1 MSPGPLL
8 AALLRMFRQRRAW
21 VPVLALAGSV
31 VVLTLVFRRLD
42 PQALR
47 EGWRRLDPAWYLL
60 AHLVF
65 GLATLFSGL
74 RWHILLRLARLAV
87 HGVASV
93 RLVAISHFFATALVG
108 SSSADVVKSAL
119 YARWY
124 RFPVA
129 SVWAGSVLDRMTA
142 GVGGL
147 LFGASAMG
155 LGWWSGGF
163 GVLREIHWREF
174 PSRLPALTG
183 GVVAAALLVAAGA
196 VAWVRL
202 ARPGSFLERWRRSLR
217 ESGGRLFTA
226 PRLATPALAASIG
239 SAALFNIAQLCCLQA
254 VSEEPVAWGRLLWMQ
269 YLITACAAL
278 PVSMAGAGL
287 REAASMLLLGQAG
300 ISPATAVSASLLTL
314 SIHATWAVGGALGW
328 AREEHVRRRVPKRAT
343 VVSLA
348 AVIPT
353 RNEARNLGETVRR
366 IRANP
371 EFTEILVV
379 DGGSTDDTVEQAVRL
394 GCRVVSTGRGR
405 GLQQREG
412 ARVATADAVVFV
424 HADVWLPADAG
435 QAILSCLRDD
445 TVVGGG
451 LWKRFADAPWPMRG
465 ARLRCGLRLWTAGNV
480 LGDQALFVRR
490 DVLQEVGGVPD
501 QPLMEEVE
509 LCRRLGREGR
519 LALAGATVAASARRF
534 RERGVWRTYWRMWRV
549 SWAHW
554 RGVPPAELARMYD
567 RP

>member
-1 MSPGPLL
+1 ML
-8 AALLRMFRQRRAW
+8 AALFRMFRQRRAW

-31 VVLTLVFRRLD
+31 VALTLVFRRLD

-47 EGWRRLDPAWYLL
+47 EEWRRLNPAWYLL
-60 AHLVF
+60 AHGVF
-65 GLATLFSGL
+65 GLGTLSSGL
-74 RWHILLRLARLAV
+74 RWHVLLRLARLAV

-129 SVWAGSVLDRMTA
+129 SVWAGSVLDRMAA
-142 GVGGL
+142 GAGGL
-147 LFGASAMG
+147 LFGAGAMV

-163 GVLREIHWREF
+163 AVLREIRWPDF
-174 PSRLPALTG
+174 PAHLPALAG
-183 GVVAAALLVAAGA
+183 WVAVGVLVVLAGAAA
-196 VAWVRL
+196 WVGL
-202 ARPGSFLERWRRSLR
+202 ARPGSFLARWRTSLR
-217 ESGGRLFTA
+217 ESGGRLFT
-226 PRLATPALAASIG
+226 TPGLGARALAASIG
-239 SAALFNIAQLCCLQA
+239 SAVLFNVAQLCCLQS
-254 VSEEPVAWGRLLWMQ
+254 VSAEPVAWGRLLWMQ

-300 ISPATAVSASLLTL
+300 VPPAAAVSAALLTL
-314 SIHATWAVGGALGW
+314 SIHATWSVGGALGW
-328 AREEHVRRRVPKRAT
+328 AWEERARRRLPKRT
-343 VVSLA
+343 PVVSLA

-353 RNEARNLGETVRR
+353 RNEARSLGETVRR

-371 EFTEILVV
+371 EFSEILVV
-379 DGGSTDDTVEQAVRL
+379 DGGSTDDTVDEARRL
-394 GCRVVSTGRGR
+394 GCRVLSTERGRGR
-405 GLQQREG
+405 QQREG
-412 ARVATADAVVFV
+412 ARAVTAEAVVFV

-435 QAILSCLRDD
+435 RAILASLRDD

-490 DVLQEVGGVPD
+490 EVLEEVGGVPD

-509 LCRRLGREGR
+509 LCRRLGRKGR
-519 LALAGATVAASARRF
+519 LVLAGATVKASARRF

-554 RGVPPAELARMYD
+554 RGVPPADLARMYE